1 MGKLLNNSD
10 LVMRTGKLAFYKC
23 LGESFYRRME
33 GFTELSNSKGTK
45 EYTRQYIDEDF
56 ERTDVSGYS
65 PEKSYA
71 FDRYKHNAV
80 LDDII
85 YITENELI
93 GQAMVRQI
101 LVLDMTTETFDG
113 VYRKAKGKVRHW
125 AVVPDTDG
133 DTTDCMTYSGTFKCR
148 GEMTDVIATST
159 DNWQTVSNI
168 VVDEDETAL
177 IDISIK
183 DDTAIEVFA
192 KSTTT
197 ANENMVCN
205 IAGSS
210 VSITASATKKG
221 ATIVISRNGG
231 SSYSGIN
238 TVSYTESLQGMTIG
252 SNMEFVVIC
261 TYKSQVTTAKITLV
275 KVDSYDETGT
285 QSLSLES
292 EE

>member
-23 LGESFYRRME
+23 RTDAFFRRME
-33 GFTELSNSKGTK
+33 GFTELTNAKGTK

-101 LVLDMTTETFDG
+101 LVLDMTTETVEG
-113 VYRKAKGKVRHW
+113 SCRKAKGKVRHW

-148 GEMTDVIATST
+148 GEMTDVIATSY
-159 DNWQTVSNI
+159 DNWQTVSKI

-192 KSTTT
+192 KSTVTV
-197 ANENMVCN
+197 NENMVCN
-205 IAGSS
+205 IVGTSIN
-210 VSITASATKKG
+210 ITASATKNG
-221 ATIVISRNGG
+221 ASIVLSRTGG
-231 SSYSGIN
+231 GTYSGIN
-238 TVSYTESLQGMTIG
+238 TVSHRESFPNDVG
-252 SNMEFVVIC
+252 SRIEYIVMC
-261 TYKSQVTTAKITLV
+261 TYKGQVSTAKVTV
-275 KVDSYDETGT
+275 TKVASYDETET